1 MSPQPPRSPL
11 TATLFPST
19 TLFRSLAVPVA
30 AARAAGVSAALAAVL
45 VGGPSRRTVVIRRR
59 RADHR
64 DRLLGEPLDVPQV
77 AALAAVAERD
87 RHPAGAGTRG
97 AADAVPVALRL
108 LRQLAVDAMVDAGP
122 VAAPPGGAGG
132 GPQHRTAGTEGSAR
146 AVAHVLGMFCADH
159 L

>member
-77 AALAAVAERD
+77 AALVAVAERD
-87 RHPAGAGTRG
+87 RHAAGAGTRG
-97 AADAVPVALRL
+97 AAED
-108 LRQLAVDAMVDAGP
+108 
-122 VAAPPGGAGG
+122 
-132 GPQHRTAGTEGSAR
+132 RTRTSLKSRHSCEAR
-146 AVAHVLGMFCADH
+146 MPHSHCKTTTTKTHTVS
-159 L
+159 

>member
-45 VGGPSRRTVVIRRR
+45 VGGPSRRTVIIRRR

-77 AALAAVAERD
+77 AALVAVAERD
-87 RHPAGAGTRG
+87 RHAAGAGTRG
-97 AADAVPVALRL
+97 ADDAEHVDPRFV
-108 LRQLAVDAMVDAGP
+108 RQLVVDEVSDAGHVDAARGDV
-122 VAAPPGGAGG
+122 GG
-132 GPQHRTAGTEGSAR
+132 GRHP
-146 AVAHVLGMFCADH
+146 
-159 L
+159 